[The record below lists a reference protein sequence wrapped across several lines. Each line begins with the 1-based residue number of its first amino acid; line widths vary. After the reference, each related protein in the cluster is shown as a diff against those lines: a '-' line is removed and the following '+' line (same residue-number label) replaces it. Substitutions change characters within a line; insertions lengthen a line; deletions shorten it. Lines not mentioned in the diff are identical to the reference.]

1 MTPSTTAVPL
11 FKNLGIAPKLLAI
24 LEQQKFVKPT
34 PIQHQC
40 IPLALQR
47 KDVVGIAQ
55 TGTGK
60 TLAFGLPMIQL
71 LAQNK
76 GQGLILLPTRELAL
90 QVEAVLQKTGRSL
103 GLRTVVLIG
112 GESIKNQIQKLTRK
126 PHIIVATP
134 GRLID
139 HLQQKY
145 VNLQNVKIIVLD
157 EADRMLDIG
166 FMPQIKEILKQAPS
180 ERQTLMFSATMPGA
194 ITELAKK
201 HMKAPLRIEV
211 APSGTP
217 AENVEHEIFIIGK
230 EYKMPLLE
238 KILSENQGTVLIF
251 SRTKYGAKKITA
263 VLRATGHSAAEIHSN
278 RSLAQRRASLDG
290 FKSGKYRILVATDIA
305 ARGIDVTNISIVL
318 NYDLPDN
325 PEDYVHRIGRTGRAG
340 LSGKAISFATP
351 SERYDI
357 KQIERLIKKT
367 IPITG
372 TPKLPSLDSMVR
384 PIVRQDT
391 PYNNEREERPAKSF
405 QGRNKPTGNRFG
417 RGNKWR
423 PTQKR
428 TFFYK
433 HF

>member
-1 MTPSTTAVPL
+1 MTPKTTAVPL
-11 FKNLGIAPKLLAI
+11 FSELGIAPKLLAI
-24 LEQQKFVKPT
+24 LEQQKFTKPT

-40 IPLALQR
+40 IPLALQG

-60 TLAFGLPMIQL
+60 TLAFGLPMIQR
-71 LAQNK
+71 LAQEK

-90 QVEAVLQKTGRSL
+90 QVDEVLQKIGRSL

-112 GESIKNQIQKLTRK
+112 GESIKPQIQKLIRQ
-126 PHIIVATP
+126 PHVIVATP

-139 HLQQKY
+139 HLQQKT
-145 VNLQNVKIIVLD
+145 VTLQNVKIIVLD

-166 FMPQIKEILKQAPS
+166 FMPQIREILKQAPS

-217 AENVEHEIFIIGK
+217 AENVEHEIFIINK

-238 KILSENQGTVLIF
+238 KILAENPGTVLLF

-278 RSLAQRRASLDG
+278 RSLYQRKQAMLAIQQKRS
-290 FKSGKYRILVATDIA
+290 SILVATDIA
-305 ARGIDVTNISIVL
+305 ARGIDIPHLDVVI
-318 NYDLPDN
+318 NYDLPEQA
-325 PEDYVHRIGRTGRAG
+325 EDYVHRIGRVGRAG
-340 LSGKAISFATP
+340 RSGKAVSLVQVDQGDLLRRIQRFVTKP
-351 SERYDI
+351 M
-357 KQIERLIKKT
+357 QQVHLKT
-367 IPITG
+367 VQSPDLLQTLAQSG
-372 TPKLPSLDSMVR
+372 R
-384 PIVRQDT
+384 RQ
-391 PYNNEREERPAKSF
+391 F
-405 QGRNKPTGNRFG
+405 GGRKFGGGGGSRRGFHRRRF
-417 RGNKWR
+417 
-423 PTQKR
+423 
-428 TFFYK
+428 
-433 HF
+433 H